1 MTVGCS
7 EFSMKIK
14 TLLMLSGSLE
24 FVTGLALIAAPGLV
38 ANVLLSAGLEPG
50 GQTVGR
56 IGGFALVSLA
66 IACWPR
72 GEGDHAQPVRALF
85 LYNLLAACY
94 LCYLRIG
101 GEFSSF
107 FLLPVSV
114 LHGVVA
120 MLFARSAYGSAIIKD
135 PKI

>member
-1 MTVGCS
+1 
-7 EFSMKIK
+7 MKIK

-38 ANVLLSAGLEPG
+38 ANVLLSAGLAPG
-50 GQTVGR
+50 GQAVGR
-56 IGGFALVSLA
+56 VGGFALVSLA

-72 GEGDHAQPVRALF
+72 GEGDHAQPVRAFF
-85 LYNLLAACY
+85 LYHLLTASYY
-94 LCYLRIG
+94 LGYLRIG